1 MSVKKPYLHAHWRT
15 DPIIHTTYAKSTGL
29 SHDELMD
36 ILTKLH
42 LNGNENHV
50 ARGKPGYDPLLNIQP
65 VLKNLTAKLKILY
78 TPENL

>member
-1 MSVKKPYLHAHWRT
+1 MERSRFARTKTILHCYKTHVSVKKPYLHAHWRI

-29 SHDELMD
+29 SHDKFMD

-50 ARGKPGYDPLLNIQP
+50 ARGKPRL
-65 VLKNLTAKLKILY
+65 
-78 TPENL
+78 